1 MKFGAFLLGVFLI
14 ISSAPARGHLH
25 CHPIAFAVPVRAQ
38 QGATILLP
46 CTFKWTSEPP
56 RDKKVIWQRAQAG
69 VEDEV
74 VHFQNGGDI
83 RDQQSEAFV
92 GRTFMGPA
100 WFENQNASLIL
111 QPVRLEDTGLYCC
124 LLLTYP
130 LGSNSLHNCSTVQLD
145 VDTQEG
151 GRSVD
156 EEEGPQM
163 KTCDYKPP
171 GFIIFMASLS
181 FLVAWVAMVGIF
193 FLIIFLHPNDL
204 LEMEEGEKD
213 SVLQTPPSLAVRTG
227 DTFNLSCTLTWRQ
240 RAQLRTVVFLWEVG
254 NRTYSRVASSTLE
267 EAAGG
272 KNSPLS
278 LGWDD
283 RVSLRADLGVGAS
296 WLVVINAQEQDSGFY
311 RCNVSVLRP
320 LPTLDLSG
328 NGSMVTVQG
337 EEVVLPQS
345 SLHRYTSLLTAFAI
359 GGVLITVT
367 TLILTSKGKCS
378 GVREEVRPPS
388 TTDTKENT
396 HHGVPKGNASASTS
410 VQTRRDR
417 MVHAEIQ
424 NALNQVPSP
433 LRAVKSQLQPG
444 PAEEI
449 IYSAL
454 ALASPQAANIPTTVP

>member
-193 FLIIFLHPNDL
+193 FLIIFLHPN
-204 LEMEEGEKD
+204 
-213 SVLQTPPSLAVRTG
+213 
-227 DTFNLSCTLTWRQ
+227 
-240 RAQLRTVVFLWEVG
+240 
-254 NRTYSRVASSTLE
+254 
-267 EAAGG
+267 
-272 KNSPLS
+272 
-278 LGWDD
+278 
-283 RVSLRADLGVGAS
+283 
-296 WLVVINAQEQDSGFY
+296 
-311 RCNVSVLRP
+311 
-320 LPTLDLSG
+320 
-328 NGSMVTVQG
+328 G

>member
-272 KNSPLS
+272 
-278 LGWDD
+278 
-283 RVSLRADLGVGAS
+283 
-296 WLVVINAQEQDSGFY
+296 
-311 RCNVSVLRP
+311 
-320 LPTLDLSG
+320 
-328 NGSMVTVQG
+328 